1 MEQITLTKQ
10 ELKEIIAKEV
20 AKTLYGDKS
29 LFPGAIFNDVKIDE
43 EEIAKINGSFSFTRC
58 IKTPYRGHHYMPL
71 ALKKY
76 RRGNEWFNG
85 KVTYD
90 QIHDHIRK
98 LTLSMYGVTLNS
110 DLSEVEYTQA
120 AETYNALKEFYLHL
134 YKKRLSKLSLEDFE

>member
-10 ELKEIIAKEV
+10 ELKEIIAREV
-20 AKTLYGDKS
+20 AKTLYGDKR
-29 LFPGAIFNDVKIDE
+29 LFRGAIFNDVKLDE
-43 EEIAKINGSFSFTRC
+43 AEIAKINETFPFTRY
-58 IKTPYRGHHYMPL
+58 IKTPYRNRHYMPL
-71 ALKKY
+71 SLRKY
-76 RRGNEWFNG
+76 RRSNQWFNG
-85 KVTYD
+85 KVSDD

-134 YKKRLSKLSLEDFE
+134 YKKRLSRLSLEDFE